1 VVADELRS
9 SAAHVLVAGLDGESA
24 SVDDDD
30 ARHLSRVLRLRD
42 GESVT
47 LTDGDDRWRRGHWRG
62 DGRVAFDGPVE
73 TVIRREPR
81 LTVGFAPVKG
91 DRPEWTV
98 QKLTELG
105 IDRVLVLR
113 AERSVVTW
121 EGPRLAKQLERL
133 RRVAKEALMQARLC
147 RLPEIDAP
155 PALPPGALAHF
166 DGAPLAGHHHTI
178 LIGPEGGWTERELD
192 ERELVSLG
200 ATVLRAETASIA
212 AAVRM
217 SALREGS

>member
-1 VVADELRS
+1 MDEQLRT
-9 SAAHVLVAGLDGESA
+9 SAAHVLVTSLDDLLIA
-24 SVDDDD
+24 DDD
-30 ARHLSRVLRLRD
+30 AHHLMRVLRLRD
-42 GESVT
+42 GEVVT
-47 LTDGDDRWRRGHWRG
+47 ATDGCGHWRPG
-62 DGRVAFDGPVE
+62 RWRGRPALEPDGGVRTVPV
-73 TVIRREPR
+73 PR
-81 LTVGFAPVKG
+81 PEITIAFAPVKG

-166 DGAPLAGHHHTI
+166 DGAPLASRHHTI